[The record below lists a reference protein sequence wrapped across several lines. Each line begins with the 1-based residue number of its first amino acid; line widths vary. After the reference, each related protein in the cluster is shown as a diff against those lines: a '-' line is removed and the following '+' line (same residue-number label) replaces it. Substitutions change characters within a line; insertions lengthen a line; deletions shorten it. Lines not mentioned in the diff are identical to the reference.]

1 MGDVETLQNH
11 TTQIKQNKVDSLNIL
26 SQNAEKMIKIIQQ
39 NVDKISK
46 EIRGKTAAKSKE
58 LNDSLKIL
66 MAKRKIYAQRKE
78 EFEKIAL
85 QKNMDKEQR
94 LQKLKAL
101 LVIENEQKMDK
112 VELGLLGVSPFDES
126 GFDKNVYSLLNARMK
141 SEVCKLQSISLV
153 NEQITFS
160 ANHGKVGKFKLSNNG
175 KTVSEMN
182 DTTVLCATGYNSGV
196 HSWKVKGEFVS
207 STYSERR
214 IGIISSLERQFTGHA
229 CNLNGVGF
237 SYMWRA
243 GKKYYN
249 GGDICAN
256 KDCNQ

>member
-85 QKNMDKEQR
+85 QKNMDKK
-94 LQKLKAL
+94 QKLQAL
-101 LVIENEQKMDK
+101 LVMKDEQKMDK
-112 VELGLLGVSPFDES
+112 VEVALLNVSPLDES
-126 GFDKNVYSLLNARMK
+126 GF
-141 SEVCKLQSISLV
+141 
-153 NEQITFS
+153 
-160 ANHGKVGKFKLSNNG
+160 
-175 KTVSEMN
+175 
-182 DTTVLCATGYNSGV
+182 
-196 HSWKVKGEFVS
+196 
-207 STYSERR
+207 
-214 IGIISSLERQFTGHA
+214 
-229 CNLNGVGF
+229 
-237 SYMWRA
+237 
-243 GKKYYN
+243 
-249 GGDICAN
+249 
-256 KDCNQ
+256 